1 MESESVSWKKE
12 KTSERGDGVLVK
24 GGGKGGE
31 DKGELGRVCIFG
43 MRHSISEIKTVLAIS
58 PFLVM

>member
-24 GGGKGGE
+24 GGEKGG
-31 DKGELGRVCIFG
+31 GGGR
-43 MRHSISEIKTVLAIS
+43 
-58 PFLVM
+58 